1 MEWNLNWVIM
11 QFSLPRPGQNG
22 ENHAHRAATAQIMP
36 TPHAMPRT
44 QPLRT
49 LAVLALL
56 AHLNPVFPAHAQMPD
71 RDADDGEAA
80 YLADLPVV
88 LSATRLQQ
96 ARADAPGSVMVIDR
110 HMIRASGARNIH
122 ELFMLVPGFQV
133 GMHTGNQ
140 PLVTYH
146 GLSDEAP
153 RRMLVQVDGRS
164 VYSPYFIAGV
174 EWNQLGVDIDDIERI
189 EVFRGANSAAY
200 GSNAFLG
207 VANIITR
214 SPSETRGGNLRYRVG
229 DGGVNDVGVRMG
241 KRLGDV
247 DLRVTASRNH
257 DQGFAGIND
266 WRTAELATLRADWA
280 INHDHV
286 LEFQAGWTRNDHG
299 TGKSDNLSD
308 PERGAR
314 ISNSFGLVR
323 WRHATA
329 PDEELSVTWY
339 HQEEN
344 GRDRFATSIPV
355 SARQSGLPVAISIP
369 FDFDY
374 GFRTVRDD
382 LEIQRI
388 TSPSPHLRAVFG
400 AGWREDRLEAPL
412 RFNSNDRVRSGA
424 SRAFGTLEWRA
435 SPDWLF
441 NVGFMVEDNVLT
453 GTSLA
458 PRASANYHMTK
469 NQTLRLAINR
479 SYRSPTAFEQKS
491 SMIFSNSAP
500 IFTPAGAIPAGTPIS
515 QTFRPS
521 PGLRAERITTYET
534 GYLAEIP
541 ALQASIDAR
550 LFLERARDLIE
561 MRLENST
568 TGLIPRNNTRYFA
581 NSGEADIRG
590 LEVLATWRPATGTWL
605 SVHHTELRVDGPG
618 DPATAS
624 GAQPSAWVANSAP
637 RHSSG
642 LFGAWEFHPR
652 WQISLSRRWV
662 GGMSWYADAEH
673 RIRMYRQLDLQLSH
687 RLPPEF
693 LRGEV
698 SLIARNIDGKDE
710 TFAPQASW
718 WGSQVFGTLQL
729 EF

>member
-1 MEWNLNWVIM
+1 MPI
-11 QFSLPRPGQNG
+11 P
-22 ENHAHRAATAQIMP
+22 HA
-36 TPHAMPRT
+36 TPHSLT
-44 QPLRT
+44 LRA
-49 LAVLALL
+49 LVALALL
-56 AHLNPVFPAHAQMPD
+56 LPPALPARAQLQEPD
-71 RDADDGEAA
+71 SSADEAGEAA

-96 ARADAPGSVMVIDR
+96 ARADTPGSVMVIDR
-110 HMIRASGARNIH
+110 HMIRAAGARNIH

-133 GMHTGNQ
+133 GLHTGNQ

-189 EVFRGANSAAY
+189 EVFRGSNSAAY

-214 SPSETRGGNLRYRVG
+214 APSETRGGSLRYRAG
-229 DGGVNDVGVRMG
+229 SGGINDVSVRLG
-241 KRLGDV
+241 KRLDDV
-247 DLRVTASRNH
+247 DLRITAGRSH
-257 DQGFAGIND
+257 DRGLSAIND
-266 WRTAELATLRADWA
+266 WRKSELATLRADWA

-286 LEFQAGWTRNDHG
+286 LEFQAGWTSNDQG
-299 TGKSDNLSD
+299 TGKDGNPTD
-308 PERGAR
+308 PERTAR
-314 ISNSFGLVR
+314 IANTFGLLR
-323 WRHATA
+323 WRHAPA

-344 GRDRFATSIPV
+344 GRDRFALSVPIPP
-355 SARQSGLPVAISIP
+355 RQSGLPVTIGLP

-388 TSPSPHLRAVFG
+388 TSPAPNLRAVFG
-400 AGWREDRLEAPL
+400 AGMREDKLDAPL
-412 RFNSNDRVRSGA
+412 RFNSDERVRHGVN
-424 SRAFGTLEWRA
+424 RAFGTLEWRA

-441 NVGFMVEDNVLT
+441 NVGFMAEDNSLT

-458 PRASANYHMTK
+458 PRASANYHMTE

-479 SYRSPTAFEQKS
+479 AYRSPTAFEQKS

-500 IFTPAGAIPAGTPIS
+500 VVTPLMTIPAGTPIS

-521 PGLRAERITTYET
+521 PGLRAERITTYEM
-534 GYLAEIP
+534 GYLAELRP
-541 ALQASIDAR
+541 LQASIDAR

-568 TGLIPRNNTRYFA
+568 VGLIPRNNTRYFA

-590 LEVLATWRPATGTWL
+590 FEVLATWRPATGTWL

-624 GAQPSAWVANSAP
+624 GAQPSGWVANSAP

-652 WQISLSRRWV
+652 WQVSVARRWV

-687 RLPPEF
+687 RLPPEL

-698 SLIARNIDGKDE
+698 ALTARNIDGDDE
-710 TFAPQASW
+710 TFAPRASW
-718 WGSQVFGTLQL
+718 WGRQVFATLQL

>member
-1 MEWNLNWVIM
+1 
-11 QFSLPRPGQNG
+11 
-22 ENHAHRAATAQIMP
+22 MP
-36 TPHAMPRT
+36 THLATPRT
-44 QPLRT
+44 LILRRLATQACT
-49 LAVLALL
+49 LLLTLSTQALA
-56 AHLNPVFPAHAQMPD
+56 AAPPD
-71 RDADDGEAA
+71 ASEAT

-96 ARADAPGSVMVIDR
+96 ARADTPGSVTVIDR
-110 HMIRASGARNIH
+110 HMIRAAGVRDIH

-133 GMHTGNQ
+133 GMHTGNR

-189 EVFRGANSAAY
+189 EVFRGSNSAAY

-214 SPSETRGGNLRYRVG
+214 APSETRGTSLRYRAG
-229 DGGVNDVGVRMG
+229 DGGVNDVAVRHG
-241 KRLGDV
+241 QRIGDV
-247 DLRVTASRNH
+247 DLRLTAARNH
-257 DQGFAGIND
+257 DSGFNAIND
-266 WRTAELATLRADWA
+266 WRKAELATLRADWA

-286 LEFQAGWTRNDHG
+286 LEFQAGWTNNDLG
-299 TGKSDNLSD
+299 TGKDDNATD
-308 PERGAR
+308 PERASR
-314 ISNSFGLVR
+314 ITTSFGLLR
-323 WRHATA
+323 WRHVPA

-344 GRDRFATSIPV
+344 GRDRYALSVPV
-355 SARQSGLPVAISIP
+355 SSRQSGLPVSIGIP

-374 GFRTVRDD
+374 GFRAVRDD
-382 LEIQRI
+382 LEIQRV
-388 TSPSPHLRAVFG
+388 TSPAAGLRAVLG
-400 AGWREDRLEAPL
+400 AGMREDRLDAPL
-412 RFNSNDRVRSGA
+412 RFNSSERVRSGVN
-424 SRAFGTLEWRA
+424 RAFATLEWRA
-435 SPDWLF
+435 SPQWLF
-441 NVGFMVEDNVLT
+441 NAGFMVEDNSLT

-458 PRASANYHMTK
+458 PRASANYHMTE
-469 NQTLRLAINR
+469 NQTLRFAVNR
-479 SYRSPTAFEQKS
+479 SYRSPIAFEQKS

-500 IFTPAGAIPAGTPIS
+500 VVTPLLTIPAGTPIS

-521 PGLRAERITTYET
+521 PGLRAERITTYEM
-534 GYLAEIP
+534 GYLAELRP
-541 ALQASIDAR
+541 LHASLDAR

-561 MRLENST
+561 MRLENSSV
-568 TGLIPRNNTRYFA
+568 GLLPRNNTRYFA

-590 LEVLATWRPATGTWL
+590 LEVVATWRPTTGTWL
-605 SVHHTELRVDGPG
+605 SLQHTELRIDGPG
-618 DPATAS
+618 NPATAS

-637 RHSSG
+637 RHSSA

-652 WQISLSRRWV
+652 WQVSVARRWV
-662 GGMSWYADAEH
+662 GGMSWYSDAAH
-673 RIRMYRQLDLQLSH
+673 RVGMYRQLDVQLSH
-687 RLPPEF
+687 RLPPDL

-698 SLIARNIDGKDE
+698 SVTARNIDGDDE
-710 TFAPQASW
+710 TFAPGASW
-718 WGSQVFGTLQL
+718 WGSRIFGTLQV